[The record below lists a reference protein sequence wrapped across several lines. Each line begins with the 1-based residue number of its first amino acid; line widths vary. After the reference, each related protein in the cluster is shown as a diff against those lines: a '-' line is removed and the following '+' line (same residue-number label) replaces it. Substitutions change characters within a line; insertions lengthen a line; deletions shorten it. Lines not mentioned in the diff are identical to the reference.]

1 MKPEILTDKTDR
13 FSDWLEQIIQDVIV
27 GSLVIILTLAAV
39 HWISDTMQERLDA
52 IGVPPIER
60 RR

>member
-1 MKPEILTDKTDR
+1 MDR

-39 HWISDTMQERLDA
+39 HWISDTMQARLDA

>member
-1 MKPEILTDKTDR
+1 MDR

-27 GSLVIILTLAAV
+27 GSLVVILTLTAV

-52 IGVPPIER
+52 AGRPPVEVR
-60 RR
+60 R

>member
-1 MKPEILTDKTDR
+1 MDR
-13 FSDWLEQIIQDVIV
+13 FSEWLEQIIQDVIV
-27 GSLVIILTLAAV
+27 GSLVIILTLTAV

-52 IGVPPIER
+52 AGVPPIER